1 MMSYVFKPHKAVWEV
16 LSARFTV
23 TKKKEKVGVGFMFQS
38 RTTYGCAS
46 LGAFWTGRCVALL
59 GREER
64 SADMFVKVHVLCTLC
79 LACLVFTSQRARR
92 AQRRHP
98 KAVSS
103 TPTCSTCHT
112 VADDVLQKLTPRS

>member
-64 SADMFVKVHVLCTLC
+64 SADMFVKVHVLCNFC
-79 LACLVFTSQRARR
+79 LACLVFTPQRVRSA
-92 AQRRHP
+92 HP
-98 KAVSS
+98 TAESP

-112 VADDVLQKLTPRS
+112 VADDALQKLTPRS